1 MRQGINRN
9 LSACA
14 LIGVLSVFTG
24 CYGTFHDVVDPC
36 YPERYNCKA
45 REEVR
50 EVWDTQGLNGL
61 ALEQTLYVHH
71 FEPGSEAIHPGGIA
85 LLTRLANRRPAP
97 ETVVFVQTA
106 QNTYDLDYKKPE
118 EYASRRKDLD
128 EKRKASVENF
138 LRQERPDVNFT
149 VVLAN
154 PSKSGLS
161 GQEAAT
167 AIRGVRNSATGF
179 FQIPGAVS
187 GGGGGAAGAGPG
199 GATGTQ

>member
-1 MRQGINRN
+1 MLRRRLHKVGVGALVGI
-9 LSACA
+9 LLAQA
-14 LIGVLSVFTG
+14 G

-50 EVWDTQGLNGL
+50 DIWDMQVRDGL

-71 FEPGSEAIHPGGIA
+71 FEPGLEVLHPGGIA

-97 ETVVFVQTA
+97 ETVIFVQTA

-118 EYASRRKDLD
+118 EYASRRKELD
-128 EKRKASVENF
+128 EKRKVSVENF

-149 VVLAN
+149 VVIAN
-154 PSKSGLS
+154 PSKSGIS

-167 AIRGVRNSATGF
+167 AIRGIRSSATGTF
-179 FQIPGAVS
+179 AVPGFAGGAGGGGAGS
-187 GGGGGAAGAGPG
+187 GGGG
-199 GATGTQ
+199 TGTQ